1 MSSLERYD
9 RQLRIEGWEQ
19 DLLYSTT
26 AFIAGAGA
34 IGCEV
39 AKNLAM
45 MGIGRLILVDYDYV
59 ELSNLSRQLLFRDAD
74 IGRGKAEVAA
84 ERLREINPQVK
95 VDHHN
100 SDIRDLEEDIYRDVD
115 IVLSC
120 LDNWASRRWLNSVAV
135 SLNKPLIDGGI
146 NGFYGNVQVVI
157 PKRTACLECQSMQL
171 IPREEKLAECTLKR
185 RRPEDLVNDLRE
197 QGIDLSVELAE
208 ELFRLNIKTVY
219 DLKYARLDLVLSHKE
234 GEIFR
239 AIEEL
244 RSKLMPK
251 IPAIQSVASVVAGII
266 TTHAIQLIHKD
277 RLGKSPTGLIVYDA
291 LNSRLTRVKI
301 SRDPACIVCSENEA
315 APINFPFDLRQTVLR
330 LKEAVASVF
339 GFPDPE
345 ILHADRRLNDDD
357 VLYDA
362 GVRENDILYVSTK
375 RLYEPVAIRIVT

>member
-100 SDIRDLEEDIYRDVD
+100 SDIRDLEEDVYRDVD

-120 LDNWASRRWLNSVAV
+120 LDNWGSRRWLNSVAV

-251 IPAIQSVASVVAGII
+251 IPAIQSVASVVAG
-266 TTHAIQLIHKD
+266 
-277 RLGKSPTGLIVYDA
+277 
-291 LNSRLTRVKI
+291 
-301 SRDPACIVCSENEA
+301 
-315 APINFPFDLRQTVLR
+315 
-330 LKEAVASVF
+330 
-339 GFPDPE
+339 
-345 ILHADRRLNDDD
+345 
-357 VLYDA
+357 
-362 GVRENDILYVSTK
+362 
-375 RLYEPVAIRIVT
+375 